1 MSLVSRMREKPR
13 FLLRNYFDF
22 FEGTEYLVPK
32 AELLGKIIHGAP
44 VV

>member
-1 MSLVSRMREKPR
+1 MSLVNRMRQKPI

-22 FEGTEYLVPK
+22 LEGTEYLVPK
-32 AELLGKIIHGAP
+32 AKLLGKIIRGAP